1 MKKLILLLPFIL
13 FAQNMPSMPPMP
25 PMMNIPAQKTDKNS
39 NPKKRPNTSIKNK
52 LPKEC
57 QIIPPMLI
65 FMPPPLQKD
74 LSKCKNALFKPTK
87 EKVYKILKLK
97 AKKIEA
103 VSGFT
108 GLYKITTKKNIIYC
122 NKDLNKCFEVKKWI
136 KK

>member
-1 MKKLILLLPFIL
+1 MHYLT
-13 FAQNMPSMPPMP
+13 A
-25 PMMNIPAQKTDKNS
+25 
-39 NPKKRPNTSIKNK
+39 
-52 LPKEC
+52 
-57 QIIPPMLI
+57 
-65 FMPPPLQKD
+65 
-74 LSKCKNALFKPTK
+74 
-87 EKVYKILKLK
+87 KILSSKDDKIILEFSKLK

>member
-1 MKKLILLLPFIL
+1 MKKVILLLPFML
-13 FAQNMPSMPPMP
+13 FAQNMPPMPPMP
-25 PMMNIPAQKTDKNS
+25 PMMNMSTQKSDKS
-39 NPKKRPNTSIKNK
+39 KPKKRPNTSIKNK

-74 LSKCKNALFKPTK
+74 LSKCKNTLFKPTK
-87 EKVYKILKLK
+87 EKVYKTLKLK

-103 VSGFT
+103 ISGFT

>member
-1 MKKLILLLPFIL
+1 MKKSILLLPFIL

-74 LSKCKNALFKPTK
+74 LSKCKNVLFKPTK
-87 EKVYKILKLK
+87 E
-97 AKKIEA
+97 
-103 VSGFT
+103 
-108 GLYKITTKKNIIYC
+108 
-122 NKDLNKCFEVKKWI
+122 
-136 KK
+136 